1 MAAFNAFPY
10 PIQNGQELEAY
21 CKKKNLKISEIVLK
35 NEQSQ
40 KKNEDIDIELSRIWD
55 TMLE

>member
-1 MAAFNAFPY
+1 VTAFNAFLY
-10 PIQNGQELEAY
+10 PTQNGKELEVY
-21 CKKKNLKISEIVLK
+21 CKNKNLKVSEIILK